1 MRTHNT
7 EEWAELYKDRFD
19 IIDPDGWDRRDLAK
33 SFAELITEETF
44 LERDMISTLRFKKL
58 GLAVWDH
65 DKNRLTMKDGE

>member
-19 IIDPDGWDRRDLAK
+19 IIDPDCWDRRDLAK

-44 LERDMISTLRFKKL
+44 LERAMMSTVRFKKL
-58 GLAVWDH
+58 GLSV
-65 DKNRLTMKDGE
+65 KDGE